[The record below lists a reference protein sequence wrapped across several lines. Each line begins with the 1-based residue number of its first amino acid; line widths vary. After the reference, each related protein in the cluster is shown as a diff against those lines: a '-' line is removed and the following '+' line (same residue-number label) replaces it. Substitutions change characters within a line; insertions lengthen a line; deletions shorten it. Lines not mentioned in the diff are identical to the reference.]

1 MPTRLN
7 AIDTFPEN
15 ETSLPIFT
23 PAERESFFAGIE
35 RHRKAA
41 SRVSWVATVCATVL
55 ALVVAMLM
63 APLLYALIGLAL
75 DLLNLLIPMP
85 DLLQSTTQIVSALT
99 DDPEAVSVGH
109 WASIGLVAALPGLAL
124 MALAWRTLARIVR
137 ETMCSGAAGLS
148 ARVIDPAN
156 LAEQRFANVVSE
168 MAIAAGLTPP
178 RTLVADTASVNAA
191 AFGADRTH
199 ASIVITTGLLAEL
212 DRAQLQGVAAQLV
225 GSIANGDMRVGARFA
240 TVLGMFGLIA
250 KLSNSFADR
259 EAARHFVALLRGA
272 LKVGGGTTDG
282 QLVMELANPFDPDAQ
297 GSRAAPEGEEGIPW
311 RTWAWM
317 PLAGPLVI
325 AGFFGGLLCT
335 VLLGPLLSLAWR
347 RRKYLADAT
356 AVQLTRD
363 PDTLGSALEQMRG
376 APVDGAFGAWIAHLC
391 VVPGGSIGAK
401 SILGSAVVSMSP
413 ALDKRLKALGVMGAH
428 VSPRAGKSVPPL
440 AWLVLVPV
448 MALVAGLMSAV
459 VVGLLFI
466 SLALS
471 GLFTWLPALLI
482 HALLR

>member
-1 MPTRLN
+1 
-7 AIDTFPEN
+7 
-15 ETSLPIFT
+15 
-23 PAERESFFAGIE
+23 
-35 RHRKAA
+35 
-41 SRVSWVATVCATVL
+41 
-55 ALVVAMLM
+55 MLM
-63 APLLYALIGLAL
+63 APLLYAFIGLAL

-85 DLLQSTTQIVSALT
+85 DLLRSTTQTVSALT
-99 DDPEAVSVGH
+99 DHPETVSAGR
-109 WASIGLVAALPGLAL
+109 WARIGLIAALPGLAL
-124 MALAWRTLARIVR
+124 MALAWRTLGRIVR
-137 ETMCSGAAGLS
+137 EAMCSDASILS
-148 ARVIDPAN
+148 ARAIDPAG
-156 LAEQRFANVVSE
+156 LAEQRFANAVSE
-168 MAIAAGLTPP
+168 MAIAAGLTAP
-178 RTLVADTASVNAA
+178 RTLVADTAAVNAA
-191 AFGADRTH
+191 AFGSDRTH

-212 DRAQLQGVAAQLV
+212 DRAQLQGVAAHLV
-225 GSIANGDMRVGARFA
+225 GSIANGDMRIGARFA

-259 EAARHFVALLRGA
+259 AVARRLLALLRGA

-282 QLVMELANPFDPDAQ
+282 QLVMDLANPFDPDAE
-297 GSRAAPEGEEGIPW
+297 GSRTVSGSEEGIPW

-335 VLLGPLLSLAWR
+335 MVLGPLLSLAWR

-363 PDTLGSALEQMRG
+363 PDTLGRALDKMRG
-376 APVDGAFGAWIAHLC
+376 APVEGAFGAWIAHLC
-391 VVPGGSIGAK
+391 VVPSGLIGAK

-428 VSPRAGKSVPPL
+428 VSPRVGKSVPPL
-440 AWLVLVPV
+440 AWFVLAPV

-459 VVGLLFI
+459 VVGLLFV